1 VITTADVWKRMVPV
15 GTNISIAFGVV
26 FYGFSIYIRQDAAGA
41 EFSTTVLS
49 AAFGGSMLV
58 AGVLAIPV
66 GRYVDT
72 HGVARLVGIGSVMAG
87 LGLIGFGM
95 AQQSWQVLAVWILII
110 GPAASAIFYEP
121 IFTAINQW
129 FPIDGRPLALAI
141 VTVVGG
147 SAGIIFI
154 PIVQLVISSLGWR
167 TGVMTLGLLPIV
179 SGLLV
184 ASISLRGT
192 ATPDLGGLTA
202 RSHIRI
208 RHLLADKRFVY
219 FTAAMTLGFF
229 GVQSIISHRL
239 AVYEATGFN
248 PAVTAGWAAAAS
260 AISLPGR
267 WLAPMLAKRFRPTNV
282 QMAALFLTGLGV
294 ALTISG
300 TSTWEMIG
308 HFVIFGLAF
317 AAFLPLRAMVM
328 SEWYDGP
335 QYGKVMGAQWTVVS
349 LIAATG
355 PTIVGVLRDVT
366 GSYRIPM
373 IMVATVVAVSVWLT
387 FLSGRA
393 EQPTAQGTVSV

>member
-1 VITTADVWKRMVPV
+1 M
-15 GTNISIAFGVV
+15 
-26 FYGFSIYIRQDAAGA
+26 
-41 EFSTTVLS
+41 
-49 AAFGGSMLV
+49 
-58 AGVLAIPV
+58 
-66 GRYVDT
+66 
-72 HGVARLVGIGSVMAG
+72 
-87 LGLIGFGM
+87 
-95 AQQSWQVLAVWILII
+95 
-110 GPAASAIFYEP
+110 
-121 IFTAINQW
+121 
-129 FPIDGRPLALAI
+129 
-141 VTVVGG
+141 TVVGG

-179 SGLLV
+179 SGLLM
-184 ASISLRGT
+184 AGISLRGT

-208 RHLLADKRFVY
+208 KHLLADKRFVY

-239 AVYEATGFN
+239 AVFEATGFN

-282 QMAALFLTGLGV
+282 QMAALFLSGLGV

-317 AAFLPLRAMVM
+317 SAFLPLRAMVM

-335 QYGKVMGAQWTVVS
+335 QYAKVMGAQWTVAS